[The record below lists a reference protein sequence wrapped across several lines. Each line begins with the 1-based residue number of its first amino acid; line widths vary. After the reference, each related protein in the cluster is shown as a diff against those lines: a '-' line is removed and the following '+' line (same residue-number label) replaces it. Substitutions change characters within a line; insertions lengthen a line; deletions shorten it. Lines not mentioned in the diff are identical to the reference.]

1 MTETHQLFIIGDSL
15 FAETLTQLLTGATTV
30 AVIGVAANMEEA
42 LPQVHT
48 LQPDAVIVAAT
59 DAGQI
64 RLGPLSAL
72 LPEVPI
78 ICADLQDE
86 YVHLITSRRI
96 GARYVDLLAAIQAL
110 PKRGASHSLG
120 ITEKD
125 QLNRPA

>member
-15 FAETLTQLLTGATTV
+15 FAETLIQLLAGATTV
-30 AVIGVAANMEEA
+30 AVLGIASDMEEA
-42 LPQVHT
+42 LPQVRT
-48 LQPDAVIVAAT
+48 LRPDAVIVAGT
-59 DAGQI
+59 DVGQI

-72 LPEVPI
+72 LPELPI
-78 ICADLQDE
+78 ICADLHDE

-110 PKRGASHSLG
+110 PKRSASHSFG

-125 QLNRPA
+125 HLNRPA